1 VRNMSYNRIVIK
13 QKIKEFLL
21 EDCMFVDV
29 SSKVIPENAITSAK
43 ILAKSTGY
51 ISGLEELKILYN
63 ILNVSTTFKKK
74 DGEQVNKGDMIVE
87 LRGNTRDILLGERT
101 GLNLITHMSAI
112 TTTAR
117 KYVELIKDTGKKVKI
132 ACTRKTTPGIRIFE
146 KKAVELGQADVNRFS
161 LDDMI
166 LLKDTHLRYFNGDIE
181 KLLKEAKLRN
191 SFSKKIEIEI
201 EKVDD
206 VLIAAKNGADIV
218 MLDNMHPNQVEDA
231 INLLK
236 KHNLRDN
243 IIVEISGGITK
254 DNIVDYLLS
263 EPDVISSG
271 SITQFPSE
279 QVDFSLRFD

>member
-1 VRNMSYNRIVIK
+1 MSYNKIVIE
-13 QKIKEFLL
+13 QKIREFLQ
-21 EDCMFVDV
+21 EDCMFIDV
-29 SSKVIPENAITSAK
+29 SSKVIPENANSSAK
-43 ILAKSTGY
+43 ILVKSAGY

-63 ILNVSTTFKKK
+63 FLNISTTFKIK
-74 DGEQVNKGDMIVE
+74 DGAEVNKGDIVVE
-87 LRGNTRDILLGERT
+87 LKGNTRDILLGERV

-117 KYVELIKDTGKKVKI
+117 RYVKLIKDSGKKVKF

-146 KKAVELGQADVNRFS
+146 KKAAELGQADVHRFS
-161 LDDMI
+161 LDDMV
-166 LLKDTHLRYFNGDIE
+166 LLKDTHLRYYNGNIE
-181 KLLKEAKLRN
+181 KLLKEAKRRN

-206 VLIAAKNGADIV
+206 VLTAAKNGADII
-218 MLDNMHPNQVEDA
+218 MLDNMSPDQVEDA

-236 KHNLRDN
+236 KHNLREN
-243 IIVEISGGITK
+243 VIVEVSGGITQE
-254 DNIVDYLLS
+254 NFVDYLLS

-271 SITQFPSE
+271 LITQFPSE

>member
-1 VRNMSYNRIVIK
+1 MSYNRIVIE
-13 QKIKEFLL
+13 QKIREFLL
-21 EDCMFVDV
+21 EDCRFADV

-43 ILAKSTGY
+43 ILAKSAGY

-63 ILNVSTTFKKK
+63 MLNVSTTFKIK
-74 DGEQVNKGDMIVE
+74 DGEEVNKGDIIVE

-101 GLNLITHMSAI
+101 GLNLIAHMSAI

-117 KYVELIKDTGKKVKI
+117 KYVKLIKDSGKNVKI

-146 KKAVELGQADVNRFS
+146 KKAVELGHADSHRFS
-161 LDDMI
+161 LDDMV

-181 KLLKEAKLRN
+181 KLLKEVKSIN

-206 VLIAAKNGADIV
+206 ILIAAKNGADIV
-218 MLDNMHPNQVEDA
+218 MLDNMDPNQVEDA

-236 KHNLRDN
+236 KHNLRDKV
-243 IIVEISGGITK
+243 IVEISGGITK
-254 DNIVDYLLS
+254 NNIVDYLLS